1 MAGSDREG
9 NRPPRENTKKPGGTK
24 RRDRWFFWVMTSA
37 ALAVPIA
44 ILVIPSYNKNNP
56 AEIECTVTSAEGGLE
71 SASARG
77 AVSWWS
83 VTIHTSDCGTL
94 SMSSGITEA
103 NRDSVAAS
111 LEPGEKYVFSIGSLT
126 KAALGA
132 YRMLGVQPE
141 VYAFESAA

>member
-1 MAGSDREG
+1 ME
-9 NRPPRENTKKPGGTK
+9 PRTK
-24 RRDRWFFWVMTSA
+24 RRDRWFFWGIISA

-44 ILVIPSYNKNNP
+44 IFVVPSYNKNNP

-94 SMSSGITEA
+94 SLTSGITEA

-126 KAALGA
+126 KATRDAFE
-132 YRMLGVQPE
+132 MLNIRPE
-141 VYAFESAA
+141 VYAFEPAA